1 MSYETEIA
9 STDSFKPNV
18 IIRIDS
24 GTYYG
29 IHQPD
34 SGLTVAA
41 AARIVQKVE
50 VSPQVIS
57 VEDAKTTFAS
67 LNFVLSDKSNVVTG
81 LLNGADNNFIGKK
94 VECWLG
100 RITGSFAWADY
111 HKLTDTYI
119 TGWDFSKEAFKFTSS
134 DFALTFQKP
143 VYDTVC
149 KLASDTSAGA
159 ATLVASTSIA
169 DFPASGRLFIDDE
182 AIAYSAKVDGT
193 KTFTLTGTTANDHSA
208 GADVYNSVSITGNPI
223 DIFMRV
229 LQSTGGGTYD
239 DYVEGLGLTDAQV
252 DVTAIE
258 AIRDAYFSGESFTF
272 ELYGIEKIIDWIE
285 TEILKPCSCR
295 IVQSEGGKLSLAVLD
310 QSTFGTTAK
319 TFDSSNIINGSV
331 SYRVSGQKVR
341 NVVTVRY
348 GWSTALQEFTREYTS
363 SDTDSM
369 TVYGEK
375 QPYIVEAK
383 GIPATGAGDLIAI
396 DRADRWLAR
405 LKNANPEIELE
416 TFFSESLAVIGER
429 VLLTYDLP
437 STAGNRAFS
446 NELEVVKRGYDVL
459 TGKVKF
465 SLAFTNYSG
474 TREGFISPAPL
485 CIAGGVTRYRFSGDL
500 RESFLLNDVIRF
512 VSPGGTQE
520 GPGYISAV
528 VYDAGGP
535 HTEFSLSGASF
546 TGIASATGFRL
557 QYGNYD
563 DTVGALSLT
572 TRQKR
577 YGYAGIGASNFADGT
592 SPYKITF

>member
-67 LNFVLSDKSNVVTG
+67 LNFSLSDKSNVVTA

-111 HKLTDTYI
+111 YKLSDTYI
-119 TGWDFSKEAFKFTSS
+119 TGWDFSKEVFKFTSS
-134 DFALTFQKP
+134 DFALAFQKP

-149 KLASDTSAGA
+149 KLASDTGAGA
-159 ATLVASTSIA
+159 GTLVASTSIA

-193 KTFTLTGTTANDHSA
+193 KTFTLTGVTANDHNA
-208 GADVYNSVSITGNPI
+208 GADIYNSVSITGNPL

-239 DYVEGLGLTDAQV
+239 DYAEGLGLTDAQV
-252 DVTAIE
+252 DVSSIE
-258 AIRDAYFSGESFTF
+258 DIRDKFFSGETFTF
-272 ELYGIEKIIDWIE
+272 ELYGVERIIDWIE
-285 TEILKPCSCR
+285 AEILKPCSCR
-295 IVQSEGGKLSLAVLD
+295 IIQTAGGLLGLAVLD
-310 QSTFGTTAK
+310 QSSFGTTAK

-331 SYRVSGQKVR
+331 VYRVSGQKVR

-348 GWSTALQEFTREYTS
+348 GWSTALQEFTREYTV

-383 GIPATGAGDLIAI
+383 GIPASGGGDLIAI

-405 LKNANPEIELE
+405 LKTATPEIELE
-416 TFFSESLAVIGER
+416 TFFSESLALVGER
-429 VLLTYDLP
+429 VLVTYDLP
-437 STAGNRAFS
+437 STAGDRGFS
-446 NELEVVKRGYDVL
+446 NEMEVTKRGYDVL
-459 TGKVKF
+459 SGKVKF
-465 SLAFTNYSG
+465 TLAFTNYSG
-474 TREGFISPAPL
+474 IREGFISPAPI
-485 CIAGGVTRYRFSGDL
+485 CIGGGVTKHRFSGDH
-500 RESFLLNDVIRF
+500 SANFLINDVIRF
-512 VSPGGTQE
+512 IAPDGTQE
-520 GPGYISAV
+520 GPGYVTSV
-528 VYDAGGP
+528 LYDSGGGYTDIDMAGY
-535 HTEFSLSGASF
+535 AF
-546 TGIASATGFRL
+546 TSYGSSTGYRL

-563 DTVGALSLT
+563 DTVSGLSLT

-577 YGYAGIGASNFADGT
+577 YGYASTGSSNFADGT